1 MRSITPQYRSV
12 DGIIDVGH
20 PNGSFDMKLD
30 ILKGLCNKP
39 REFPSVLI
47 WDDRGSELYEKLC
60 EEPAYYPRS
69 CEIDILQKHC
79 SNIVGTFSDFSILIE
94 LGCGNLQK
102 TGAIL
107 AALKAQGKKTFYYAL
122 DVSLDSLKK
131 NLRDLSAKF
140 CYSSTIRVTGLLGTY
155 AGCARWVESSFDSFP
170 TNDITFLW
178 MGNTIANTEI
188 QDAANLLASFRQA
201 CRGTCSF
208 IFGADACSD
217 ESRIRACYND
227 RPGYFHAVVA
237 NGMNSTNAALG
248 REVFNPKDWK
258 VRVRFDRET
267 RMVRCSHVCQRNL
280 NLEVM
285 GHIFSFSQGTEINQ
299 LLSGKWSPEQ
309 IAFMSQLGGFTLT
322 NSWMDK
328 EEIYGFYRIES
339 AQRI

>member
-155 AGCARWVESSFDSFP
+155 AVCPV
-170 TNDITFLW
+170 
-178 MGNTIANTEI
+178 
-188 QDAANLLASFRQA
+188 A